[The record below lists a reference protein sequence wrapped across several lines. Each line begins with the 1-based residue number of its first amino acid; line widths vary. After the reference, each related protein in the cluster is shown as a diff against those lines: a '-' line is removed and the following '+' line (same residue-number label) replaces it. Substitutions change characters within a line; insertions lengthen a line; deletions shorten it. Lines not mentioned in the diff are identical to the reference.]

1 MRYKKKRLL
10 KIAFIIAIVAFAIF
24 LYFSYNINLGLD
36 LKGGSHIVLQAQPT
50 EERGITNDVMSGI
63 QRVIERRVNQL
74 GLTEPVIQREGDDRI
89 IVELPAVDNPN
100 EAINTIGR
108 TAVLTFRNSAGD
120 ILMSGEAV
128 KDARADYDQY
138 GRAVVS
144 FTLTS

>member
-1 MRYKKKRLL
+1 MRYKQKRLL
-10 KIAFIIAIVAFAIF
+10 KLIFIIAIVALAVF
-24 LYFSYNINLGLD
+24 LYFNNSINLGLD
-36 LKGGSHIVLQAQPT
+36 LRGGSHIVLQAQPT
-50 EERGITNDVMSGI
+50 EERSINNEVMSGI
-63 QRVIERRVNQL
+63 QSVIERRVNQL
-74 GLTEPVIQREGDDRI
+74 GLTEPVIQREGQDRI

-108 TAVLTFRNSAGD
+108 TAMLTFRNSAGD